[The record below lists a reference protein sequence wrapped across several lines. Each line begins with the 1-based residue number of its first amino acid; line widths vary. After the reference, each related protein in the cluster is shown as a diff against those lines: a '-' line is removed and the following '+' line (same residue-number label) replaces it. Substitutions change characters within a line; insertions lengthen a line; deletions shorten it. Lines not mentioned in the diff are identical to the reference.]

1 MDSVLK
7 FFANGAL
14 LKKTTPKNNNS
25 NELNKTKQTNKVY
38 RKMRLLNMFGIDKF

>member
-25 NELNKTKQTNKVY
+25 NELKQTNKVY
-38 RKMRLLNMFGIDKF
+38 RKMHLLNMFGIDKF